1 MTKEK
6 RLLSDSVEILRLDI
20 KNLVFMIIE
29 QYKKV
34 IHSIKTRDSQLALE
48 VIKNDGDINKFA
60 EQIDLDTI
68 NIIAQ
73 YNPVDLDLR
82 RVMTISRLAYEL
94 ERIADYAKNIAEY
107 VITAKEMNV
116 EKASEYISSF
126 DDMFAIIFKML
137 EKNLEAF
144 LEEDRNK
151 ARDAM
156 LMDTEIDRIY
166 RENFK
171 KLLNQFKLTN
181 YEFEQHMIS
190 HALVLNKQIERSGD
204 HLTNISEQI
213 LYLVKGKKI
222 NYEPPH
228 HLLQKNE
235 NTDKQ
240 KNGQF

>member
-6 RLLSDSVEILRLDI
+6 RLLSDSIEILRLDI

-181 YEFEQHMIS
+181 DEFEQHMIS

>member
-6 RLLSDSVEILRLDI
+6 RLLSDSIEILRLDI

-156 LMDTEIDRIY
+156 LMDTEIDCIY

-181 YEFEQHMIS
+181 DEFEQHMIS

>member
-6 RLLSDSVEILRLDI
+6 RLLSDSIEILRLDI

-181 YEFEQHMIS
+181 DDFEQHMIS

>member
-6 RLLSDSVEILRLDI
+6 RLLGDSIEVLRLDI
-20 KNLVFMIIE
+20 KNLVFMIID

-34 IHSIKTRDSQLALE
+34 IHSIKTRDSHLALE

-60 EQIDLDTI
+60 EQIDLDSI

-73 YNPVDLDLR
+73 YNPIDLDLR

-116 EKASEYISSF
+116 EKASDYISSF

-156 LMDTEIDRIY
+156 LMDIEIDKIY

-181 YEFEQHMIS
+181 DEFEQHMIS

-222 NYEPPH
+222 NYESN
-228 HLLQKNE
+228 HLMHNS
-235 NTDKQ
+235 DKTG
-240 KNGQF
+240 K

>member
-181 YEFEQHMIS
+181 DEFEQHMIS

>member
-6 RLLSDSVEILRLDI
+6 RLLSDSIEILRLDI

-156 LMDTEIDRIY
+156 LMDTEIDCIY

-181 YEFEQHMIS
+181 DDFEQHMIS

>member
-1 MTKEK
+1 
-6 RLLSDSVEILRLDI
+6 
-20 KNLVFMIIE
+20 
-29 QYKKV
+29 
-34 IHSIKTRDSQLALE
+34 
-48 VIKNDGDINKFA
+48 
-60 EQIDLDTI
+60 
-68 NIIAQ
+68 
-73 YNPVDLDLR
+73 
-82 RVMTISRLAYEL
+82 
-94 ERIADYAKNIAEY
+94 
-107 VITAKEMNV
+107 
-116 EKASEYISSF
+116 
-126 DDMFAIIFKML
+126 MFAIIFKML

-181 YEFEQHMIS
+181 DDFEQHMIS

>member
-6 RLLSDSVEILRLDI
+6 RLLSDSIEILRLDI

-156 LMDTEIDRIY
+156 LMDTEIDCIY

-181 YEFEQHMIS
+181 DEFEQHMIS
-190 HALVLNKQIERSGD
+190 HALVLNKLIERSGD

>member
-6 RLLSDSVEILRLDI
+6 RLLSDSIEILRLDI